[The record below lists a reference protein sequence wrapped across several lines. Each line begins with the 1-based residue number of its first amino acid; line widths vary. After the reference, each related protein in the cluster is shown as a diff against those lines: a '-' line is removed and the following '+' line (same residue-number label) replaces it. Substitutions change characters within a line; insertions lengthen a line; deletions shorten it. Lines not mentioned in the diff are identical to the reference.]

1 MHTHQQRPAQPPQQA
16 QQMRKKTS
24 RPITRASHDVTSQT
38 GCDDSTS
45 LSMNVPAASAT
56 VLLAAAVQM
65 HVPTRPLHGKSTHLP
80 D

>member
-1 MHTHQQRPAQPPQQA
+1 
-16 QQMRKKTS
+16 
-24 RPITRASHDVTSQT
+24 
-38 GCDDSTS
+38 